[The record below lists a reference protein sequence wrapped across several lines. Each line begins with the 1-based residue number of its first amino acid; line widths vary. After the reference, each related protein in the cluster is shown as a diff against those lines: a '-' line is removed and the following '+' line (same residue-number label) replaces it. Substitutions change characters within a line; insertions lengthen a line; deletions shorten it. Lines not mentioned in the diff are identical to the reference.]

1 MEEDGGG
8 VGLENGLFD
17 LSYDLAIVDAG
28 ADAKEGNACNCIAEG
43 DGVRGRRDVAVLGKE
58 RGGEIIE
65 TAVKSGNNF
74 EGEEMGEGGRETESV

>member
-1 MEEDGGG
+1 VEEDGGG
-8 VGLENGLFD
+8 VGLENGFFD

-58 RGGEIIE
+58 RGVEI
-65 TAVKSGNNF
+65 VKIVAKLFDNF
-74 EGEEMGEGGRETESV
+74 LGDKMVKTSTKP